1 MEPLTAPMDDVITGH
16 AAVHLLGRPRIDRSA
31 GSRYQFR
38 SRKSW
43 AVLAYLLLS
52 ERPPTRSQLS
62 SLLFSDADDPARALR
77 WSLTEIRRGLGEL
90 GTVDGD
96 PVVLDLADGTVV
108 DVDVVTKG
116 AWQDAVELPGL
127 GADLLEGMGF
137 RGAAAF
143 EIWLLATQRKV
154 AGASEAML
162 HEAALGLGSQ
172 GTLDAAIGYASRAT
186 AMNPLDEN
194 HQALLIRL
202 YRLAGNDAAAE
213 RQLAA
218 CTELFHRRLGT
229 EPGPGVLAAARTRR
243 EAPQEV
249 TDEATV
255 VAVIEAG
262 SAAIAAGAVD
272 AGIRSLRTATR
283 LADASRSDELRVSSR
298 IALAEALIHSLRG
311 MDEEG
316 LALLC
321 DADDI
326 ATAHGLL
333 AAAAHARAERGYV
346 DFLRARYD
354 RAEVWLSDALRAAGD
369 EPSRAKALTYLGC
382 VESDRGNYSRAAALL
397 GDAVEVSRAAG
408 DVRRE
413 AYAKAMLGRVN
424 LFRNEL
430 DVAATQLDESIAMAE
445 RDHWLAVLPLPE
457 ALRGE
462 VQLARSDPAGAERLF
477 RRAFARAC
485 QLGDPC
491 WEGIS
496 ARGLALATAAA
507 GTQGAVAGAFE
518 LLADART
525 RADRVA
531 DPYVW
536 LDAHILDAQCVL
548 GLRHGHPDTGRWIED
563 LRELASRTGMREF
576 TVRSL
581 LHGAAQGNAGDAAAA
596 VLLAPGLDSPD
607 LLATVRSAQRASIPG

>member
-1 MEPLTAPMDDVITGH
+1 MEPLTTSMSDVGTPR
-16 AAVHLLGRPRIDRSA
+16 AAVHLLGRPRIDRSS

-52 ERPPTRSQLS
+52 ERPPTRNQLS
-62 SLLFSDADDPARALR
+62 ALLFADADDPARALR
-77 WSLTEIRRGLGEL
+77 WSLTEIRRGLAEL

-96 PVVLDLADGTVV
+96 PLVLDLAHGTVV
-108 DVDVVTKG
+108 DVDVVTRG
-116 AWQDAVELPGL
+116 AWEDAIELPGL

-143 EIWLLATQRKV
+143 EIWLLAKQRKV
-154 AGASEAML
+154 AAASEAML
-162 HEAALGLGSQ
+162 HEAAIGLGSR
-172 GTLDAAIGYASRAT
+172 GAPDAAIAYASRAT

-202 YRLAGNDAAAE
+202 YRVAGDDAAAE

-218 CTELFHRRLGT
+218 CTELFRSRLGT
-229 EPGPGVLAAARTRR
+229 EPGPGVRAAARMRR
-243 EAPQEV
+243 DAPQEV

-262 SAAIAAGAVD
+262 SAAIAAGVVD
-272 AGIRSLRTATR
+272 AGIASLRTAIR
-283 LADASRSDELRVSSR
+283 LADASRTDGLRVGSR

-321 DADDI
+321 AADDI
-326 ATAHGLL
+326 ATAHGFL
-333 AAAAHARAERGYV
+333 AQAAHARAERGYV
-346 DFLRARYD
+346 DFLRGRYD
-354 RAEVWLSDALRAAGD
+354 RADVWLSDALRAAGD
-369 EPSRAKALTYLGC
+369 QPARAKALTYLGC
-382 VESDRGNYSRAAALL
+382 VESDRGNYSRAEALL
-397 GDAVEVSRAAG
+397 SDGVEVSRAAG

-413 AYAKAMLGRVN
+413 AYALAMHGRVN

-430 DVAATQLDESIAMAE
+430 DLAATQLDVSIAMAE
-445 RDHWLAVLPLPE
+445 RDHWLAVMPFPE

-462 VQLARSDPAGAERLF
+462 VQLARSD
-477 RRAFARAC
+477 
-485 QLGDPC
+485 
-491 WEGIS
+491 
-496 ARGLALATAAA
+496 
-507 GTQGAVAGAFE
+507 AVARAFE
-518 LLADART
+518 LLTDARA

-581 LHGAAQGNAGDAAAA
+581 LHGAELGNAGDAAAA
-596 VLLAPGLDSPD
+596 ALLAPEVDSPD
-607 LLATVRSAQRASIPG
+607 LLATVRSTQRAAVPG